1 MGVGAVPARDGLI
14 GWTRPVRVRDQEE
27 PPAEPEGGRLLCRLI
42 EGRDGNFHAIDD
54 RGRRFGVKRARDGSL
69 EIRHLESEGSADEA
83 DPDVTG
89 TGPALGGDPAAATG
103 RTGDA
108 LADWHRTNGS
118 EHHMGALAELQ
129 RKIDEHYGAR

>member
-27 PPAEPEGGRLLCRLI
+27 EPEGELVCRIVEDKNGGLHVLDSGRLRL
-42 EGRDGNFHAIDD
+42 
-54 RGRRFGVKRARDGSL
+54 RARRSKDGVL
-69 EIRHLESEGSADEA
+69 EIHHSGEETDDARPN
-83 DPDVTG
+83 PDVTG

-108 LADWHRTNGS
+108 LAAWHRSGGRS
-118 EHHMGALAELQ
+118 DHMAGLAALQ
-129 RKIDEHYGAR
+129 RKIDEHYGTR